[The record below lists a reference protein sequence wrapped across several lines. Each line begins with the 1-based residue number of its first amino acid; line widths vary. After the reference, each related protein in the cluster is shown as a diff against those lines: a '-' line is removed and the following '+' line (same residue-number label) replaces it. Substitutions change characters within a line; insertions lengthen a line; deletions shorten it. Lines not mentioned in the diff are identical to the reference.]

1 MKFTIAKNIIENI
14 ISSMQPFLNKKD
26 SSSITS
32 HIYLEV
38 LNTDLILKSTDY
50 EMGCKVTVSDITDIN
65 DGKAT
70 VNGSNFLNI
79 IRRLK
84 DDDVIFEV
92 IDNNLNIK
100 QKRSN
105 FKLPMYDANEYPSFV
120 EENNLKP
127 LNINTINLINSIK
140 KITPAIDNNNPK
152 FELNGAL
159 IDIKSQKINFV
170 STDTRR
176 LAISYLENIS
186 NEETQIIIPKKAI
199 IEIQKLFLDEA
210 KISYDDTNLLV
221 SNNNYTFFTKLING
235 KFPDYE
241 RIIPKNLKYSFKLS
255 KATLIESIK
264 LVTSIESKVK
274 ITFNNDNIIFESL
287 NDDSESK
294 TQIDYNLD
302 IDESFYIA
310 VNSKYILDFLSST
323 NSEEISIGYN
333 ESNLPF
339 FLEDGNFATI
349 IMPIVLDK

>member
-1 MKFTIAKNIIENI
+1 MKFTIAKNLIENI
-14 ISSMQPFLNKKD
+14 ISSLQPFLNKKD
-26 SSSITS
+26 SSAITS
-32 HIYLEV
+32 HIYLEIV
-38 LNTDLILKSTDY
+38 NANLIIKSTDY
-50 EMGCKVTVSDITDIN
+50 EMGCKANISDIKDII

-84 DDDVIFEV
+84 DEDIIFEV
-92 IDNNLNIK
+92 IENNLNIK

-120 EENNLKP
+120 ELDNLKS
-127 LNINTINLINSIK
+127 LEINTINLINSIK

-159 IDIKSQKINFV
+159 IDIKSNQINFV

-176 LAISYLENIS
+176 LAISRLENFS
-186 NEETQIIIPKKAI
+186 NEESQIIIPKKAI
-199 IEIQKLFLDEA
+199 IEMQKLFLDEA
-210 KISYDDTNLLV
+210 IIKYDDTNLV
-221 SNNNYTFFTKLING
+221 VTNNNYTFFTKLTNG

-241 RIIPKNLKYSFKLS
+241 RIIPKNLKYTFLLS
-255 KATLIESIK
+255 KSLLIEAIK
-264 LVTSIESKVK
+264 LVTSIESKIK
-274 ITFNNDNIIFESL
+274 ITFNINSIIFESL
-287 NDDSESK
+287 DDDSESK
-294 TQIDYNLD
+294 TQIDVNIN
-302 IDESFYIA
+302 IDKSFYIA

-323 NSEEISIGYN
+323 NSENINVGFN

-339 FLEDGNFATI
+339 YLEDKNFITI